1 MEVEHFESLY
11 PEDTRSSEIEKALA
25 YVKEGSSCQLIGL
38 PGVGRS
44 SILGLLA
51 YNKKVRMKHLGE
63 RQTKMH
69 FVPVDFSEI
78 RNRTLFDA
86 MKFLFLS
93 LADSLRERKMHAEY
107 VKVTETFKESLSFQ
121 DELVL
126 FQGLKEII
134 DYLAL
139 ERKLSLV
146 FLFDRFE
153 EYIPAV
159 TSEFFAN
166 LRVLRNRARY
176 HFSVIFSLS
185 RPLEDILEPALL
197 VDFYEFVAGHVVY
210 VQLYDAVATEF
221 RVAYIEQFTGKQLP
235 ESVEE
240 DLLLLTGGYPKI
252 TKLAVEAV
260 LASFPSEQKEKD
272 KKEREV
278 LENFLLGQKTVR
290 RALMEVWLS
299 LAPAEQSDL
308 LQGSFEDSSV
318 DHYLF
323 ASGLVKDKK
332 IQVPLFDT
340 FIHAE
345 FSDKQIET
353 TKIVYDENTNTIR
366 KGEAVLSD
374 SLTSSEF
381 RLLRYLLSNQERVVE
396 RDEIVSVVW
405 EGVKSTAGITEQ
417 AVDQLIFRL
426 RRKIEEDPNTPT
438 HLQTVKGRG
447 VKFAA

>member
-1 MEVEHFESLY
+1 
-11 PEDTRSSEIEKALA
+11 
-25 YVKEGSSCQLIGL
+25 
-38 PGVGRS
+38 
-44 SILGLLA
+44 
-51 YNKKVRMKHLGE
+51 
-63 RQTKMH
+63 
-69 FVPVDFSEI
+69 
-78 RNRTLFDA
+78 
-86 MKFLFLS
+86 
-93 LADSLRERKMHAEY
+93 
-107 VKVTETFKESLSFQ
+107 
-121 DELVL
+121 
-126 FQGLKEII
+126 
-134 DYLAL
+134 
-139 ERKLSLV
+139 
-146 FLFDRFE
+146 
-153 EYIPAV
+153 
-159 TSEFFAN
+159 
-166 LRVLRNRARY
+166 
-176 HFSVIFSLS
+176 
-185 RPLEDILEPALL
+185 
-197 VDFYEFVAGHVVY
+197 VAGHVVY